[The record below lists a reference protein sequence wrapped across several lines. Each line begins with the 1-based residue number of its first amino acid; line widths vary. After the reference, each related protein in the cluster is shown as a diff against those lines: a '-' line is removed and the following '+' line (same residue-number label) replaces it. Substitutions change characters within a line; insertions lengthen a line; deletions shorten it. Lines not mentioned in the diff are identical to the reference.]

1 MLYITTISCKIG
13 RGEQTITLSSV
24 KDIRKNLN
32 LTQKDMSK
40 LLGITGQYYNM
51 IENNKKQPSV
61 AITKKIGSIIDV
73 E

>member
-1 MLYITTISCKIG
+1 M
-13 RGEQTITLSSV
+13 ITLSSV
-24 KDIRKNLN
+24 KDIRKDLN
-32 LTQKDMSK
+32 LTQKDMAK

>member
-1 MLYITTISCKIG
+1 MFITTISCKIG
-13 RGEQTITLSSV
+13 RGEQMITLSSV
-24 KDIRKNLN
+24 KDIRKDLN

-61 AITKKIGSIIDV
+61 AITKK
-73 E
+73 

>member
-1 MLYITTISCKIG
+1 M
-13 RGEQTITLSSV
+13 ITLSSV
-24 KDIRKNLN
+24 KDIRKDLN

-61 AITKKIGSIIDV
+61 AITKK
-73 E
+73 